1 MTMKWMLVPGEEARR
16 VSTMG
21 TRFPLNRSQVE
32 EEFSRTCDQSEV
44 ISGSRDLVST
54 NGSSP
59 PAGC

>member
-21 TRFPLNRSQVE
+21 TRLPLNRSQVE
-32 EEFSRTCDQSEV
+32 EEEFSRTYSQSEV

-59 PAGC
+59 PA

>member
-21 TRFPLNRSQVE
+21 TRLPLNRSQVE
-32 EEFSRTCDQSEV
+32 EEFSRTYSQSEV
-44 ISGSRDLVST
+44 ITGSRDLVST

-59 PAGC
+59 PA